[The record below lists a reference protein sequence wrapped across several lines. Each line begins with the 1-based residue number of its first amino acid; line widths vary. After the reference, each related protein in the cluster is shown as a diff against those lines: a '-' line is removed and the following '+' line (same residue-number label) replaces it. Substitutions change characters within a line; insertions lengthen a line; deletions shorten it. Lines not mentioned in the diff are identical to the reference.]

1 MKMDKMHQKFT
12 NIGDSFFD
20 IEQFEQALDYYL
32 KANDL
37 NEPTDILN
45 KIAFTYCN
53 LKLYSKALDYF
64 DKSLNLNRIDNID
77 ALKGISIVYS
87 KIENYPLAINYTQK
101 AIECYPGDI
110 SLFNQLQVFTQIH
123 KKSKHNNSNVNEIAK
138 HQRRAEFFLSQN
150 DAKKVEEN
158 CKKILQIDPENE
170 FAKKH
175 ITNSPLNW
183 EEENLENKK
192 SYERLHELI
201 GLSNIKDEITSL
213 INLVRINKVRHQKG
227 LKTPGITLHSV
238 FFGPPGTGK
247 TTIARLLSEILKDI
261 GILKKG
267 HLIESARND
276 LVAEFVGQTAQKT
289 NNVINE
295 ALGGVL
301 FIDEAYRL
309 KRENS
314 NSQDYGQEAIDTLLK
329 RMEDNRN
336 EFIVIV
342 AGYEEEMNVF
352 INSNPGLK
360 SRFTRYFKFNNYT
373 TEELMELLELFC
385 LKNDYKLDDMLLPKI
400 SEYLSKILSNDIKNF
415 SNGRFIR
422 NIFELMIKYQAI
434 RLSKFIRVNENELT
448 LITIEDF
455 NYAINEINF

>member
-1 MKMDKMHQKFT
+1 MDKMYQKFI

-37 NEPTDILN
+37 NETTDILN

-101 AIECYPGDI
+101 AIDCNPGDN
-110 SLFNQLQVFTQIH
+110 SLFNQLQAFTQIH
-123 KKSKHNNSNVNEIAK
+123 KKSNHNNSNVNEIAK

-183 EEENLENKK
+183 EVEYLENKK

-267 HLIESARND
+267 HLVESARSD
-276 LVAEFVGQTAQKT
+276 LVAEYVGQTAQKT

-301 FIDEAYRL
+301 FIDEAYTL

-385 LKNDYKLDDMLLPKI
+385 LNNDYKLDDMLLPMI
-400 SEYLSKILSNDIKNF
+400 SEYLSRILSSDIKNF

-422 NIFELMIKYQAI
+422 NVFELMIKYQAI